1 MKKHLFLCGSV
12 SRELSALL
20 RAELGPA
27 LAAAGGYIT
36 ETVETPGG
44 AERTLLL
51 PAAAAC
57 GVDGFEGRLVYEISD
72 GAARKDNEVFRGEGV
87 RLLQEAAWYP
97 FAVLDRFGGFE
108 LVIPQFRGAL
118 AELLSSE
125 LPLVGV
131 VFGREEALTL
141 GRSLGLGDRFEK
153 LVDRL
158 HEALRGDP
166 ETALLSVGAADTE
179 NARRL
184 LRQWAQKYVF
194 C

>member
-51 PAAAAC
+51 PAAAAG

-97 FAVLDRFGGFE
+97 FAVLDRFGGIE